1 MGPLPEANRCNK
13 HILVLPNGIHEAFPT
28 PNQKAST
35 VTKVLVDGVLNRFRP
50 PVVLHSDQGANFARK
65 HIDVEGLQLM
75 GITKTRTTAYQ
86 HYRDEE
92 VERQNRTLQEMSVAF
107 CNKHDNDR
115 DYG

>member
-35 VTKVLVDGVLNRFRP
+35 VTKILVDGVLNHFRP
-50 PVVLHSDQGANFARK
+50 LQILHESTLMHKARA
-65 HIDVEGLQLM
+65 INGNC
-75 GITKTRTTAYQ
+75 KTRPTAYQ
-86 HYRDEE
+86 PQCDEE
-92 VERQNRTLQEMSVAF
+92 VERQHRTLQEMSAAF